1 MKKLL
6 RNTKRLLDKTFGS
19 KIDEIYWQFRHVF
32 GNRKWAE
39 KYLLEASLNHPH
51 RKFIIDKIASY
62 IPFKTIL
69 EIGCASGP
77 NLYLLAKKF
86 PEVKLYGIDISKKAV
101 ETGNELLKKEGISN
115 VKLYTGKADE
125 LGQFPDKS
133 FDVVFTDATLIYVA
147 PDKINKVIGEMLRVA
162 RKAVILNEW
171 YKENPKSFYND
182 HWVHNYKL
190 LFKQFILEEKIKF
203 TKLPKIYGTGIGPS
217 SDILSKLF
225 YKL

>member
-19 KIDEIYWQFRHVF
+19 KTDEMYWRFRHVF
-32 GNRKWAE
+32 GSRKWAE
-39 KYLLEASLNHPH
+39 KYLSEASLNHPH
-51 RKFIIDKIASY
+51 RKFIIDKIAGCA
-62 IPFKTIL
+62 PLKTIL

-77 NLYLLAKKF
+77 NVYLLAKKF

-101 ETGNELLKKEGISN
+101 ETGNKLLKKESISN
-115 VKLYTGKADE
+115 VKLYAGKADE

-133 FDVVFTDATLIYVA
+133 FDIVFTDATLIYID

-171 YKENPKSFYND
+171 HKETPESFYND
-182 HWVHNYKL
+182 HWVHNYKS
-190 LFKQFILEEKIKF
+190 LFKQFIPEDKIKF
-203 TKLPKIYGTGIGPS
+203 TKLPENLWDRNWSEYGYI
-217 SDILSKLF
+217 IEIINQ
-225 YKL
+225 